1 MTYRR
6 MMAAAVLAAGLGLTG
21 CGPGK
26 VPGAERI
33 GPGAPTVRAAVQS
46 MGGLD
51 AWQSADDVRAR
62 AVVTIYGNGVDAY
75 VTRTEQLI
83 DLPGGTVRASADAP
97 AGEWRGTARVDGK
110 VRTSGTLGDE
120 RHDKRLAEA
129 MVMLIRRLRGPMN
142 LLAPGVQTSA
152 AERVSVAGEKCLRVA
167 VSGDPMG
174 ADAYYFDATTH
185 VLRYIT
191 VPADEGRGP
200 SVTVLTYAIQPN
212 GMAFCRHVSVVRP
225 GEFTLVGDEPVLEVD
240 YTEVEIR

>member
-1 MTYRR
+1 MTYRW
-6 MMAAAVLAAGLGLTG
+6 MAAAVAVTLGLGLTG
-21 CGPGK
+21 CGPDA

-33 GPGAPTVRAAVQS
+33 GPGAPTLRAAFES

-62 AVVTIYGNGVDAY
+62 AVVTVYGNGADAY
-75 VTRTEQLI
+75 VTHTEQLI
-83 DLPGGTVRASADAP
+83 DLPGGTMRASADAP
-97 AGEWRGTARVDGK
+97 AGEWRATARVDGK
-110 VRTSGTLGDE
+110 VRTSGTLGNE
-120 RHDKRLAEA
+120 RHDERLAEA

-142 LLAPGVQTSA
+142 LLAPGVQTAA
-152 AERVSVAGEKCLRVA
+152 AERVSVGGQKCLRVA
-167 VSGDPMG
+167 VSGDPIG

-191 VPADEGRGP
+191 VPASEGESP

-240 YTEVEIR
+240 YTEVEVR